1 MGDIQDPFE
10 DVVRDTEEQV
20 DKLEQFLEQK
30 HRYSSD
36 TEREEVREI
45 VEDVAET
52 LVDLD
57 KSIDVVARS
66 QDGTVD
72 VSHRRSK
79 LALLREKF
87 QKLKSRYKNSG
98 LDVTGDNDES
108 LGTDHPDDAHVTVDL
123 EESSAQ
129 DVDIT
134 GGMANPFQE
143 QMLREQDTHLDD
155 IHQTM
160 KNLHLQAET
169 MGQELEDQGQLLDDM
184 DQGMDTV
191 AGKLARGRRQLEWVY
206 EKNKERYNDCCIM
219 LLIIALIVLLV
230 LAFIV

>member
-1 MGDIQDPFE
+1 MSNIQDPFE
-10 DVVRDTEEQV
+10 DVVCDTEEQV
-20 DKLEQFLEQK
+20 TRLEQFLEQHHK
-30 HRYSSD
+30 YT
-36 TEREEVREI
+36 TEAEMKEVREI
-45 VEDVAET
+45 VDDVAET
-52 LVDLD
+52 LEDLD
-57 KSIDVVARS
+57 KSIAIVAKT
-66 QDGTVD
+66 QNNTVD
-72 VSHRRSK
+72 VAGRRHRLSQ
-79 LALLREKF
+79 LEEKF
-87 QKLKSRYKNSG
+87 LKLKTQFNSS
-98 LDVTGDNDES
+98 E
-108 LGTDHPDDAHVTVDL
+108 LGTSAKTSHIDDVNVTVDL
-123 EESSAQ
+123 EENNPN
-129 DVDIT
+129 DVNIT
-134 GGMANPFQE
+134 GGASNPFQE

-169 MGQELEDQGQLLDDM
+169 MGQELEDQGQLLSDM

>member
-1 MGDIQDPFE
+1 MDIQDPFE

-20 DKLEQFLEQK
+20 TRLEQFLEQRHK
-30 HRYSSD
+30 YTTD
-36 TEREEVREI
+36 TEKEELREI
-45 VEDVAET
+45 VEDVDET
-52 LVDLD
+52 LEDLD
-57 KSIDVVARS
+57 KSIDVLAKNG
-66 QDGTVD
+66 DINNTVD
-72 VSHRRSK
+72 IAGRRSRLGQLRQKFEK
-79 LALLREKF
+79 LQSEY
-87 QKLKSRYKNSG
+87 KSTELGKPAEASHAD
-98 LDVTGDNDES
+98 DVNI
-108 LGTDHPDDAHVTVDL
+108 TVDL
-123 EESSAQ
+123 DENSAHN
-129 DVDIT
+129 VDLT
-134 GGMANPFQE
+134 GGMANPFQD